1 MKILALEFSSPER
14 SVAVLQGG
22 SVSVNP
28 LCFQEI
34 ESGAGQTFLLI
45 EQLLGR
51 ASIPRE
57 QIEMIAV
64 GLGPG
69 SYGGIRSAIALAQG
83 WQLGRDVKLVGVSSA
98 DCIAAQAVADGVTGN
113 VVVTID
119 AHRGEFY
126 LANYELTA
134 SFWRETQGLRL
145 ATKQAVLDCQAKG
158 DLPIGPEVKAVF
170 QNAREVWPR
179 AAMLARL
186 ASERKDF
193 VPGQD
198 LKPLYLRETSFV
210 KAPPSRL
217 VPE

>member
-1 MKILALEFSSPER
+1 MKILALEFSSADR
-14 SVAVLQGG
+14 SVAVLQEG
-22 SVSVNP
+22 STSVNP
-28 LCFQEI
+28 LCLQEI
-34 ESGAGQTFLLI
+34 ESGSGQTFHLI
-45 EQLLGR
+45 EKLLGK

-57 QIEMIAV
+57 EIEMIAV

-98 DCIAAQAVADGVTGN
+98 ECIAAQAAADGVTGS
-113 VVVTID
+113 VVVTVD

-158 DLPIGPEVKAVF
+158 DLAIGPEVDTVF

-179 AAMLARL
+179 AALLARL